1 MSHSTLD
8 SNFLVWK
15 LHRHRSE
22 LNARLG
28 IYRSRMIK
36 IQFKCPKK
44 TAHNSIPFR
53 SVYGS
58 CFISIFIVIEQ
69 EDDGDADDNDDNNGG
84 VSVRQATSNCI
95 QKTTENQM
103 ELFGI

>member
-1 MSHSTLD
+1 
-8 SNFLVWK
+8 
-15 LHRHRSE
+15 
-22 LNARLG
+22 
-28 IYRSRMIK
+28 MIK

-69 EDDGDADDNDDNNGG
+69 EDDGDADDNDDNNDG
-84 VSVRQATSNCI
+84 VSVRQANCI

-103 ELFGI
+103 ELFGIWFWMSYRVGDWHKAGAGQKHR